1 MTQVNRSMTGKVT
14 FEIPTNTHLT
24 SWSRNPNINAQ
35 LTLKDSAG
43 SEVKFTSD
51 ATGKFELGKLNEG
64 DYTYEI
70 VGIIGGGTTIAN
82 KISGRIKVNGRN
94 VSASE
99 SRSSAVPPAIAPP
112 PGTTPG
118 TTSIGSAGSLEGV
131 SIAERM
137 NALNDMFRENVAPL
151 EQARANM
158 AISEEEQEAILAIL
172 SDTVTAD
179 NINTRRIS
187 LQTHLQKL
195 IKDIK
200 TEEGTI
206 KSLMEH
212 YEIHAISETIKGLE
226 NAELPPTE
234 AEIKAK
240 FDFPKVDSG
249 KFPELAAKAETFE
262 EEKLKLI
269 DNSNSLKDKVDEAKT
284 ATKAFDKKTLSD
296 NKENLKR
303 ISRSKAKYEE
313 KLTKIIAELNR
324 GPNEIRLNNLQGRI
338 GDLISK
344 NDTSADITSITN
356 FGTKMDEEIEKLN
369 NISQEIEELIE
380 AHNELTNGLAM
391 IMSELAE
398 LAERTS

>member
-14 FEIPTNTHLT
+14 FEIPTNIHLT

-112 PGTTPG
+112 LGTL
-118 TTSIGSAGSLEGV
+118 IGV
-131 SIAERM
+131 SIAESM
-137 NALNDMFRENVAPL
+137 NNLNDMFHEKDVFPL
-151 EQARANM
+151 KQAIANM
-158 AISEEEQEAILAIL
+158 AISEEEQKAILAIL

-226 NAELPPTE
+226 NADLPPTE

-313 KLTKIIAELNR
+313 KLTKIITELNR

-369 NISQEIEELIE
+369 NISQEIEELLE
-380 AHNELTNGLAM
+380 EYTELTNGLAM
-391 IMSELAE
+391 IISELAE

>member
-14 FEIPTNTHLT
+14 FEIPTNIHLT

-112 PGTTPG
+112 LGTL
-118 TTSIGSAGSLEGV
+118 IGV
-131 SIAERM
+131 SIAESM
-137 NALNDMFRENVAPL
+137 NNLNDMFHEKDVFPL
-151 EQARANM
+151 KQAIANM
-158 AISEEEQEAILAIL
+158 AISEEEQKAILAIL

-226 NAELPPTE
+226 NADLPPTE

-313 KLTKIIAELNR
+313 KLTKIITELNR

-369 NISQEIEELIE
+369 NISQEIEELLE
-380 AHNELTNGLAM
+380 EYTELTNGLTM
-391 IMSELAE
+391 IISELAE